1 MPDPLSENPPDA
13 GGVAVNDVLSS
24 LLSTIRLSGSLQ
36 FCFMPTGDWQTVP
49 PPPMPMSEKGGGII
63 PFHIVVEGACWIR
76 LEDIEVALEAGDV
89 VMFPFGTGHV
99 LGFGRGGMLVAPM
112 RDLPPRPWREVPV
125 LRYGDGANAARLLCG
140 YLQCEAAGF
149 APFSRSLP
157 KMIHVKTRSD
167 GNARWLAATVQQM
180 VAEVDFPRAGG
191 VSMVPRLT
199 EVVFIEVLRHQ
210 IMTSA
215 PASVGWLAAL
225 ADPSLSRCLSIIH
238 EDPKREWSVEVLAA
252 TSGVSRSVLAK
263 RFQEVLGTSP
273 IRYVR
278 EWRLYLASVALAT
291 TKQSIATIAYEAGY
305 ESEAAFNRA
314 FARTFG
320 SPPAAWRTS
329 VA

>member
-1 MPDPLSENPPDA
+1 MPDRLSENPPDA

-24 LLSTIRLSGSLQ
+24 LLSTIRLSGSMQ
-36 FCFMPTGDWQTVP
+36 FCFMPTGSWETDR
-49 PPPMPMSEKGGGII
+49 PPPMGEVSGKGGGII
-63 PFHIVVEGACWIR
+63 PFHIVVDGACWLK
-76 LEDIEVALEAGDV
+76 LEGTEVTLETGDV
-89 VMFPFGTGHV
+89 VMFPFGTEHQ
-99 LGFGRGGMLVAPM
+99 LGAGRDGMVISPI

-125 LRYGDGANAARLLCG
+125 LRYGDGADVRFLCG
-140 YLQCEAAGF
+140 YLQCETSGF

-157 KMIHVKTRSD
+157 KMIHVKTRGD
-167 GNARWLAATVQQM
+167 ANARWLAATVQQM
-180 VAEVDFPRAGG
+180 VAEVDCPRAGG

-210 IMTSA
+210 ILTSA

-225 ADPSLSRCLSIIH
+225 ADPSLSRSLSIIH

-252 TSGVSRSVLAK
+252 AAGVSRSVLAK

-291 TKQSIATIAYEAGY
+291 TKQSIATIGYEAGY

-314 FARTFG
+314 FARAFG
-320 SPPAAWRTS
+320 SPPATWRSS

>member
-1 MPDPLSENPPDA
+1 MPDRLSENPPGF
-13 GGVAVNDVLSS
+13 GGVAMNDVLSS

-36 FCFMPTGDWQTVP
+36 FCFMPTGDWQTDP

-63 PFHIVVEGACWIR
+63 PFHIVVEGGCWLT
-76 LEDIEVALEAGDV
+76 LEDIEVTLEAGDV
-89 VMFPFGTGHV
+89 VMFPFGTEHR
-99 LGFGRGGMLVAPM
+99 LGVGRGGMLVAPM

-125 LRYGDGANAARLLCG
+125 LRYGEGANAARLLCG

-180 VAEVDFPRAGG
+180 VAEVDCPRAGG

-215 PASVGWLAAL
+215 PAAVGWLAAL

-238 EDPKREWSVEVLAA
+238 EDPKREWSVEALAVA
-252 TSGVSRSVLAK
+252 AGMSRSVLAK

-291 TKQSIATIAYEAGY
+291 TKQPIATIAYEAGY

-314 FARTFG
+314 FARSFG